1 MASSLNSPTPQERWH
16 RFSAATVRAFHRYA
30 TWLVSLSWWRFGWYA
45 LVLIIVTGLLQKLP
59 PFSLTYYETI
69 VDSATHRKA
78 KARAPMP
85 PAAPSAPAMAM
96 PPHPEHAEQPERP
109 EQPEKAEK
117 PEQPEKPETPSPK
130 PGANAGGSRSV
141 DIKLPGI
148 VVNTRDHTVKNKGV
162 NITFT
167 GDGIHISSDES
178 PDEAAAAANAASAA
192 ASAVQASKVLE
203 AATAAK
209 AAATTAKERAEAARY
224 EAAAQRDAALAKAMA
239 DKAAAEQARA
249 ARLGGTAAQAAAQA
263 SSAASAASG
272 AASQA
277 AVDMVVGGQHVRIDV
292 PAHANADDVREAIE
306 QAKASILEQIQDAED
321 KHHAEEQEAADRA
334 TEAADKALHHDDEDE
349 DSGDS
354 GGGRRTMHART
365 INTVPLS
372 MLAVWWILGSM
383 LIKITYKGRMQA
395 EVKAAEAT
403 ETAEAES
410 LRRQVLEARMA
421 MMQAQVEPHFLFNTL
436 ASIDHLIEFDP
447 KRASQMQRNLIS
459 LLRASMPSMRST
471 DSGLRPL
478 DLELAVVRPYLEIL
492 KVRMEERLTTEIDV
506 PDGLLSAEFPPMMI
520 QTLVENSIKHGL
532 EPKAEGGHLSVKA
545 EIRHGKLAVTVCDT
559 GLGFEAAAQGST
571 HGTGVGLA
579 NIRER
584 LALLYGSKAS
594 LTIANNPV
602 GGTIVTIT
610 VPYTTHTESD
620 SDEGAKA

>member
-1 MASSLNSPTPQERWH
+1 MASPSYNAPTPHERWQK
-16 RFSAATVRAFHRYA
+16 FSAAAVRAFHRYA

-45 LVLIIVTGLLQKLP
+45 LLLIIVTGLIQKLP
-59 PFSLTYYETI
+59 PFSMTYYETI

-78 KARAPMP
+78 KAKTAPPAP
-85 PAAPSAPAMAM
+85 PAAPSAPMV
-96 PPHPEHAEQPERP
+96 ERP
-109 EQPEKAEK
+109 EK
-117 PEQPEKPETPSPK
+117 PEQPEKPEK
-130 PGANAGGSRSV
+130 PEKAEKPEKPAAAASATRSGTDDSKTV

-148 VVNTRDHTVKNKGV
+148 IVNTKDHTIKNKGV

-167 GDGIHISSDES
+167 GDGIHISSD
-178 PDEAAAAANAASAA
+178 DGADDAAAAASQAA
-192 ASAVQASKVLE
+192 Q
-203 AATAAK
+203 AAK
-209 AAATTAKERAEAARY
+209 AGALTAKDRAEAAKY
-224 EAAAQRDAALAKAMA
+224 EAAAKRDAALAKSIGE
-239 DKAAAEQARA
+239 KAAAEQARA
-249 ARLGGTAAQAAAQA
+249 AALGSTDAATAAARAAQAASAAAATAAAAAA
-263 SSAASAASG
+263 SS
-272 AASQA
+272 
-277 AVDMVVGGQHVRIDV
+277 AVDMVVGGQHIRIDV
-292 PAHANADDVREAIE
+292 PAHASAEDVKSAIE
-306 QAKASILEQIQDAED
+306 EAKQSIVDQIKEAEEAR
-321 KHHAEEQEAADRA
+321 HTAEQEAKDAA
-334 TEAADKALHHDDEDE
+334 EAAKAKQHEDDDEDDE
-349 DSGDS
+349 VTTDDH
-354 GGGRRTMHART
+354 GRRTTREH
-365 INTVPLS
+365 TVHYGNLP

-559 GLGFEAAAQGST
+559 GLGFEAAASGTT

-584 LALLYGSKAS
+584 LGLLYGSKAS